1 MPNII
6 EAVDAAA
13 SSATAYTLS
22 VGQTAQGALG
32 SNGDHDWYRV
42 TLTAGQTYTFAMTGT
57 GTNNVRDPY
66 LRLYDSSSQL
76 VAENDDALPGNN
88 SIFTYT
94 ATATGTSS

>member
-13 SSATAYTLS
+13 GSATAYTLS

-66 LRLYDSSSQL
+66 LRLYDSSSQI
-76 VAENDDALPGNN
+76 VAEN
-88 SIFTYT
+88 
-94 ATATGTSS
+94 